1 VNYKQ
6 QQERGNMETIETN
19 SSVTMTLGELVD
31 TETYGHT
38 VTLYFNEP
46 ISRNV
51 RSSVSMLCRTEE
63 HANMV
68 EMKHRE
74 MWKLPMKSELPMDID
89 SVEEMLDIAVM
100 QGAFGFS
107 DDN

>member
-1 VNYKQ
+1 MQ
-6 QQERGNMETIETN
+6 TIETD

-51 RSSVSMLCRTEE
+51 RSSVSMLCRSED
-63 HANMV
+63 HAKMV

-74 MWKLPMKSELPMDID
+74 MWHLPMKSELPMDIN

-100 QGAFGFS
+100 QNAFGFG